1 MAKGLEKA
9 IYLISDFV
17 NKANTA
23 TRGVFYGQV
32 KEGYDPKTATV
43 IDKALAKGLIKV
55 LKQISSIDFCNLT
68 NYLIALAGGG
78 GFDPNKRPDGGV
90 GLQIWNIQNEAY
102 KLQLIID
109 NRLGQITGKIGND
122 AVVNISDLLYIISD
136 TINNKI
142 NAIITEFRTAYESES
157 ISYSE
162 YEKLN
167 KTFRKLLILQIILEQ
182 TSPILETL
190 GQNLTIASAQKA
202 INRINKIRNTLVLIQ
217 GLNNPA
223 AALTLLNSA
232 TGGAIQDQLKKINDL
247 IPVEKLLPLLKKCL
261 KQANNIN
268 STGQKILGQIR
279 TIQFII
285 KIAIVVIKVFTK
297 IRQFFLTNFQVPNL
311 YTTVS
316 VTSTASNIVEEQ
328 VNQNG
333 IQKLAKR
340 LEQINFVIGQIVSF
354 CSTLLVAI
362 NEILQVLRTIYLNIQ
377 SCQNIDDDLKKELED
392 TISALTKTRDEVK
405 KFLDAINS
413 PINRPD
419 TTFGGYTIEIVTEQ
433 VVDEAINL
441 KRRYGIARGA
451 NNIIAVQSTP
461 TFASLDL
468 IIINEVKTLLVA
480 RGLVKAEPQALAGE
494 TLSTISESL
503 KYLEDDSLSITDLET
518 TETSDEEPLGLQ
530 EFANNLPGGRALRKK
545 VRDRLLKSNKKLVA
559 DLKQTDP
566 SSPSTQKL
574 ITQKEKE
581 TNKLER
587 K

>member
-17 NKANTA
+17 GKADIA
-23 TRGVFYGQV
+23 TRGIFYGQV

-55 LKQISSIDFCNLT
+55 LKQISSVDFCNLT
-68 NYLIALAGGG
+68 NYLIALTGGG
-78 GFDPNKRPDGGV
+78 GFNPNKRPDGGI
-90 GLQIWNIQNEAY
+90 GLDLWNIQNEAY

-109 NRLGQITGKIGND
+109 NNLGQITGKIGND
-122 AVVNISDLLYIISD
+122 AVVNIADLLNIISD
-136 TINNKI
+136 IINNKI
-142 NAIITEFRTAYESES
+142 NNIIEEFILEVKGKESDDS
-157 ISYSE
+157 SE

-167 KTFRKLLILQIILEQ
+167 KSFKRLIALQIILQEI
-182 TSPILETL
+182 SPVLETL

-217 GLNNPA
+217 GLSNPA
-223 AALTLLNSA
+223 AALTLVDSA
-232 TGGAIQDQLKKINDL
+232 TGGAIQDQLREINND
-247 IPVEKLLPLLKKCL
+247 IPIEKLLPLLKKCL
-261 KQANNIN
+261 KQAKNIN

-297 IRQFFLTNFQVPNL
+297 IKQFFLVGFQLPNL

-316 VTSTASNIVEEQ
+316 VTSKASNIVEEQ
-328 VNQNG
+328 ITKKG
-333 IQKLAKR
+333 IEKLVLR
-340 LEQINFVIGQIVSF
+340 LEQINFVIGQIINF
-354 CSTLLVAI
+354 CTTLLVAV
-362 NEILQVLRTIYLNIQ
+362 NEILQILRTIYLNIE
-377 SCQNIDDDLKKELED
+377 SCQNIDDELKRELSD
-392 TISALTKTRDEVK
+392 TISGLTKTRDEVK

-480 RGLVKAEPQALAGE
+480 KGLVKAEPQAIAAE

-503 KYLEDDSLSITDLET
+503 KYLEDDSLSITDLEV
-518 TETSDEEPLGLQ
+518 TETPGEEPLGLQ

-559 DLKQTDP
+559 ELKQTDP

-574 ITQKEKE
+574 IIQKEKE
-581 TNKLER
+581 TNKL
-587 K
+587 